1 MVIFT
6 KMGYNIQY
14 MRSNRREGNVL
25 FSTSITTKGRQGVPF
40 APGLM
45 LILLGIVV
53 LLAPRLV
60 LGAIAFVLL
69 GLGLLLCY
77 VAYKFIVFKRHVQ
90 ELTKNLEGAFPGSG
104 FQGHKKDI
112 DLTDLESKKI
122 IFH

>member
-1 MVIFT
+1 M
-6 KMGYNIQY
+6 
-14 MRSNRREGNVL
+14 
-25 FSTSITTKGRQGVPF
+25 PF

-53 LLAPRLV
+53 LAAPRLV
-60 LGAIAFVLL
+60 LGALAFVLL

-77 VAYKFIVFKRHVQ
+77 IAYKFVIFKRHVQ
-90 ELTKNLEGAFPGSG
+90 ELTKNFEGSFPGTT
-104 FQGHKKDI
+104 FQTNKKDI